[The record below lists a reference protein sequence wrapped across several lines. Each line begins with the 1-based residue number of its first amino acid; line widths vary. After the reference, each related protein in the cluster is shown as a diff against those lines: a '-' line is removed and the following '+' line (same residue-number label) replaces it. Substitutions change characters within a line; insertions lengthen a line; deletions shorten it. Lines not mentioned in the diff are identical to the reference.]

1 MADIGMPLISIIFK
15 GLGASAVQ
23 RSSGGRTAVL
33 IIKDD
38 TDTTFTFA
46 EYRGIDDLTTEEQ
59 AKYTP
64 ENVQYIKDALEGTPK
79 KLVVARMA
87 EPAVDGESS
96 LTDLLKAIKGK
107 VEMNCWIGIAS
118 DEQGDHDDLVTFVKA
133 AAKDDKKR
141 YKALV
146 YDATT
151 SDDTHIVNFTN
162 EKVTFKDES
171 RGEDGEV
178 AGHEVIPYL
187 LGVLAGLSLDMS
199 LIAIT
204 LEKLESVEEPE
215 DLEDAINDGELVLF
229 NDEGEVKVARG
240 INSLTTT
247 GQGVTDDMK
256 FILIVEV
263 MDLIYTDIYTTWKK
277 FYKGKFKNSLD
288 NQMLLIGAINSY
300 FKALASD
307 MLLDPSFDNKA
318 EVDIGKQRLANVS
331 KYGEAVV
338 DAWDD
343 NKAMQMTVG
352 TNVFLSGGVKILNA
366 MEDFTFDIYM

>member
-1 MADIGMPLISIIFK
+1 MADIGLPKIDIVFK
-15 GLGASAVQ
+15 SLGASAVQ
-23 RSSGGRTAVL
+23 RGSKGVAVL
-33 IIKDD
+33 IVKDD
-38 TDTTFTFA
+38 TDDTFIFA
-46 EYRGIDDLTTEEQ
+46 EYKSIDNLTTVEE
-59 AKYTP
+59 AKYTE
-64 ENVQYIKDALEGTPK
+64 ENAQYIKDCLEGIPL
-79 KLVVARMA
+79 KLIVARMDT
-87 EPAVDGESS
+87 DGDEG
-96 LTDLLKAIKGK
+96 LTDLLAKIKGK
-107 VEMNCWIGIAS
+107 APMNCWIGIAS
-118 DEQGDHDDLVTFVKA
+118 DKQGDHDDLVTFVKA
-133 AAKDDKKR
+133 AVKDDRKR

-162 EKVTFKDES
+162 EKVTLKDKS

-178 AGHEVIPYL
+178 DGHEAIPYL

-240 INSLTTT
+240 INSLTTI

-277 FYKGKFKNSLD
+277 LYKGKFKNNLD
-288 NQMLLIGAINSY
+288 NQMLLIGAVNSY
-300 FKALASD
+300 FKALALD
-307 MLLDPSFDNKA
+307 MLLDPLFDNKA

-343 NKAMQMTVG
+343 EKVMQMTVG